1 MTKTMMTKLVTTS
14 PNTPPATPPG
24 TPVHAPE
31 RLDPLAGTGLQGRF
45 SVAEADLT
53 ALRDRLSHRADEA
66 ELLDLAYRIVDS
78 PVGRLLLVSG
88 PRGLV
93 RVAFESEGFSQVLS
107 GLSERIS
114 PRLLH
119 APWKLEAVAREL
131 EEYFTGYRIRFD
143 VPVDF
148 ILSSGFR
155 LAVQREL
162 PGIGY
167 GQTATYREL
176 AERLENPKAVRAVGT
191 ACATNPLPVVV
202 PCHRVLR
209 SDGSLG
215 GYLGGLEAKTLLLD
229 LEKENAAA

>member
-1 MTKTMMTKLVTTS
+1 MMTKPMTTPPTTPS
-14 PNTPPATPPG
+14 TTPPATAARPP
-24 TPVHAPE
+24 E
-31 RLDPLAGTGLQGRF
+31 QSDSLAGTGLQGRF

-53 ALRDRLSHRADEA
+53 ALRDRLSHRAEEA

-78 PVGRLLLVSG
+78 PVGRLLLVTG

-93 RVAFESEGFSQVLS
+93 RVAFESEGFSQVLA
-107 GLSERIS
+107 GLAERIS

-131 EEYFTGYRIRFD
+131 EEYFTGHRSRFE

-148 ILSSGFR
+148 VLSSGFR

-167 GQTATYREL
+167 GETATYREL

-215 GYLGGLEAKTLLLD
+215 GYLGGLEAKTLLLK

>member
-1 MTKTMMTKLVTTS
+1 MMKTMT
-14 PNTPPATPPG
+14 TPPTMPPRA
-24 TPVHAPE
+24 PVHTPGAP
-31 RLDPLAGTGLQGRF
+31 DPLVGTGLQGRF

-53 ALRDRLSHRADEA
+53 ALRDRLSHLAAAE

-78 PVGRLLLVSG
+78 PVGRLLLVTG
-88 PRGLV
+88 PRGLI

-131 EEYFTGYRIRFD
+131 EEYFAGDRSRFE

-162 PGIGY
+162 PGVSY
-167 GQTATYREL
+167 GQTTTYREL
-176 AERLENPKAVRAVGT
+176 AERLDNPRAVRAVGT

-215 GYLGGLEAKTLLLD
+215 GYLGGLEAKTLLLE